1 MFYFS
6 LLINTFGHL
15 LHNIVIL
22 LSNSGSVGVP
32 TPTFTGQETRYILN
46 RLQVKK
52 KEKKEKKQTKFDQFQ
67 HLMSYFLRRSFRMI
81 FKSLLSYLLVQTLF
95 EKHDCIFANHYKHLW
110 NYSYLVMI

>member
-6 LLINTFGHL
+6 LIIYTFGHL

-52 KEKKEKKQTKFDQFQ
+52 KKREKTNK
-67 HLMSYFLRRSFRMI
+67 I
-81 FKSLLSYLLVQTLF
+81 
-95 EKHDCIFANHYKHLW
+95 
-110 NYSYLVMI
+110 

>member
-6 LLINTFGHL
+6 LLIYTFGHL

-52 KEKKEKKQTKFDQFQ
+52 KKERKNKQN
-67 HLMSYFLRRSFRMI
+67 LISFSI
-81 FKSLLSYLLVQTLF
+81 LCLIVFVDLF
-95 EKHDCIFANHYKHLW
+95 A
-110 NYSYLVMI
+110 

>member
-6 LLINTFGHL
+6 LLIYTFGHL

-52 KEKKEKKQTKFDQFQ
+52 KKKKEKKQTKFDQFQ
-67 HLMSYFLRRSFRMI
+67 HLMSYCLRRSFCMI
-81 FKSLLSYLLVQTLF
+81 FKSLLSYLLVQTYF
-95 EKHDCIFANHYKHLW
+95 GKHDCIFANHYKHLW